1 MLIFRLPDMLSFS
14 FTNRFLVLFSI
25 IICCF
30 SAYNASAGNKVNLPI
45 PRFVSVKSSEVNVR
59 AGPNYRYPIK
69 WVFVKK
75 GEPVEVI
82 AEFEQWRK
90 IRDKQGDEGWV
101 HETML
106 SGRRYVIIIGDK
118 PLIVYQKADLNSKPI
133 FQVEPDVR
141 SDLLECSKEWCRI
154 QASQNKG
161 WIERKN
167 LWGVYSNE
175 EIE

>member
-1 MLIFRLPDMLSFS
+1 MLIAS
-14 FTNRFLVLFSI
+14 FTNRILILLY

-30 SAYNASAGNKVNLPI
+30 SAYYAHAANKVNLPI

-118 PLIVYQKADLNSKPI
+118 SSVVYQKADLNSKPI

-141 SDLLECSKEWCRI
+141 ADLLECSKEWCRI